1 MTRRFATQERI
12 ALTLQQ
18 SFIHPL
24 PELAD
29 VELDVAEETANRRDL
44 VGGDFHDVFRLP
56 DGKVLVFVGDVA
68 GKGVGAT
75 GLGETVRV
83 AVRATALLTPSP
95 AQILANV
102 HSLVAEIADQFV
114 TALIVLLDPT
124 TGDAVMAS
132 AGHPSP
138 VHISASDCSSIEAH
152 YGTPL
157 GAFAC
162 DYPEK
167 RFSLQPGDALVLY
180 TDGVVEAHR
189 GTELFGEERLIAVLG
204 GIPKPVPRLLVE
216 HLRSAVL
223 EFAGELKDDLQ
234 VVALRLP

>member
-1 MTRRFATQERI
+1 M
-12 ALTLQQ
+12 
-18 SFIHPL
+18 
-24 PELAD
+24 
-29 VELDVAEETANRRDL
+29 
-44 VGGDFHDVFRLP
+44 
-56 DGKVLVFVGDVA
+56 A

-95 AQILANV
+95 SEILANV
-102 HSLVAEIADQFV
+102 HSLVTGIADQFV

-132 AGHPSP
+132 AGHPPP
-138 VHISASDCSSIEAH
+138 VHISASGCSSVEAD

-162 DYPEK
+162 DYPAR
-167 RFSLQPGDALVLY
+167 RFSLRPGDALVLY
-180 TDGVVEAHR
+180 TDGVVEARR
-189 GTELFGEERLIAVLG
+189 GAELFGEERLIEVLG
-204 GIPKPVPRLLVE
+204 SVSPPAPRLLVE
-216 HLRSAVL
+216 RLRRAVV
-223 EFAGELKDDLQ
+223 EFADELKDDLQ